1 MTAFSNHF
9 LFEFKTGLRNP
20 GAMMVNYLLP
30 LGFYAAMGFVMV
42 EINPGYKELLIPSM
56 MVFASLSSNILG
68 LPNPLV
74 EAREAGIYRSFK
86 INGVPAI
93 SILSTPA
100 LSTSI
105 HSLIVSAIIALTATP
120 LFDAVPPE
128 NWLALVLV
136 TLLTAF
142 TFSTLGMLIGVVSS
156 STRTVVLWSQLIYLP
171 SILLGGMMIPI
182 ALMPDSIQRFSGL
195 IPSTYAM
202 QAFFGFAYNQ
212 ETVIDPWLSVGVL
225 LVSGILAFILAI
237 FLFNWDSTNQTRRAS
252 PLLGLLILVPYIAA
266 TLIGFVI

>member
-1 MTAFSNHF
+1 MTAFTNHF

-56 MVFASLSSNILG
+56 IVFASMSSNILG
-68 LPNPLV
+68 LPNGHV
-74 EAREAGIYRSFK
+74 EARDAGIFRSFK
-86 INGVPAI
+86 INGVPAL
-93 SILSTPA
+93 SILATPS

-105 HSLIVSAIIALTATP
+105 HAFIIAVVIAVTATP

-128 NWLALVLV
+128 NWLALILV
-136 TLLTAF
+136 TVLTAF
-142 TFSTLGMLIGVVSS
+142 AFSTLGMLIGVASS
-156 STRTVVLWSQLIYLP
+156 STRTVVLLSQLIYLP

-182 ALMPDSIQRFSGL
+182 ALMPESVQKISGL

-202 QAFFGFAYNQ
+202 QAFFGLAYNQ
-212 ETVIDPWLSVGVL
+212 ETVIDPWLAVGVL
-225 LVSGILAFILAI
+225 ITSGILALFLSIY
-237 FLFNWDSTNQTRRAS
+237 LFNWDSSNETRRSS
-252 PLLGLLILVPYIAA
+252 PLLGLLVMVPYVVA